1 MGRTTTRL
9 RHEPVRAVARVH
21 AWMVRRVDGAQDRGD
36 VPGWVMVTLMTA
48 GIVTILWALAQPLLS
63 DLFDQAV
70 RDVKAPKG

>member
-9 RHEPVRAVARVH
+9 RDEPLRAVARTH
-21 AWMVRRVDGAQDRGD
+21 AWVLRRAQGAPDRGD

-63 DLFDQAV
+63 DLFDKAV
-70 RDVKAPKG
+70 RDVKAP